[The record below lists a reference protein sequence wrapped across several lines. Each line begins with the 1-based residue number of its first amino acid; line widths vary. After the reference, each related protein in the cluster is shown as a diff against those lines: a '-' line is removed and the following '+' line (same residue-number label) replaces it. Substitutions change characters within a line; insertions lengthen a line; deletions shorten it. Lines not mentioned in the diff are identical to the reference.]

1 MFSTCPRLRGA
12 QSAYKDEATLGRGR
26 GAGPAVLNPGSAK
39 PWPPH
44 LAPKHLGPL
53 APGSRHHWGLAT
65 STDATG
71 PAALAM
77 AALQPCRGIARV
89 PAPQPDP
96 AAPACGRSRRR
107 GDGDGD
113 GDSRG
118 PPRSRMLGAGGLS
131 WGSVPQPPSPLGAGQ
146 GVQLSPETPACGH
159 TVANSPTAVASRPR
173 SPSPVPAGRCQLLR
187 YIRYN
192 DADANP
198 PPQPGCSQQ
207 RPALG
212 PGAEAPPL
220 PAVQCLSGGLCPLAA
235 PGLTV
240 ELAHPTPEERA
251 ASRLAGGRPPDP
263 PSQGQR
269 LRPCVVPP
277 ARPCPRD
284 AEGVGASEAAH
295 GNILPVPVSLPPR
308 CSCLTRARP
317 ALAVGRCRSCPPL
330 KPHWMRPRMRWHGEA
345 PSCHCQHWG
354 RSPLGPVRCQARDG
368 HRQEQ
373 SHMPGKSQKPLG
385 RDWKGHGATP
395 ATGSCSGVRGA
406 AVWLGSGWDLPV
418 PPRPNHRH
426 VLEPRLLGRGSRS
439 PPTWDVA
446 TGLALGAHGPSLGR
460 GTGTAGLW
468 LAAGASRPARRG
480 EWQRFG
486 AGKDGMCLGWALL
499 QFLRASN
506 KGVTKAGGT
515 PPAPGI
521 VPLRRGSG
529 SRGGVQSGAE
539 PRLGGVQPP
548 RLPPALG
555 EPWSTPNPQPITP
568 KAPAGPRGGGCRQV
582 ALKKKGW
589 GRPGYWDQSALGTGP
604 TAPNSGWHWGQ
615 CPGLTGPPGG
625 SWAGRGWQP
634 RQYIIIIYP
643 VYWSCA

>member
-1 MFSTCPRLRGA
+1 MGMGTAGVP
-12 QSAYKDEATLGRGR
+12 R
-26 GAGPAVLNPGSAK
+26 GAGCWGQVGCPGGAS
-39 PWPPH
+39 PSHPH
-44 LAPKHLGPL
+44 PSGPGRGYSSAPKHRLAVTLWQTAPRRWLHGRGPR
-53 APGSRHHWGLAT
+53 A
-65 STDATG
+65 
-71 PAALAM
+71 
-77 AALQPCRGIARV
+77 PCRQVVASSCDTSDTTMPMQIPLPSLAAASNGQRWGRGPRHPLSLPFSAFWGGCVLWQHRVSLWSWHIPRRRSGQPPAWQGGDLPTRRVRDNACV
-89 PAPQPDP
+89 PAW
-96 AAPACGRSRRR
+96 C
-107 GDGDGD
+107 
-113 GDSRG
+113 
-118 PPRSRMLGAGGLS
+118 
-131 WGSVPQPPSPLGAGQ
+131 
-146 GVQLSPETPACGH
+146 
-159 TVANSPTAVASRPR
+159 
-173 SPSPVPAGRCQLLR
+173 
-187 YIRYN
+187 
-192 DADANP
+192 
-198 PPQPGCSQQ
+198 
-207 RPALG
+207 
-212 PGAEAPPL
+212 
-220 PAVQCLSGGLCPLAA
+220 
-235 PGLTV
+235 
-240 ELAHPTPEERA
+240 
-251 ASRLAGGRPPDP
+251 
-263 PSQGQR
+263 
-269 LRPCVVPP
+269 PP

-568 KAPAGPRGGGCRQV
+568 KAPAGPRGGGYRQV